1 MGESFVKKRYITSLA
16 AGALMAAMLPGA
28 AMAQTEGD
36 VGLTFALN
44 PTCEF
49 GQGSDM
55 APCEFD
61 ESGPIMTIT
70 FSNPQSVSGAFEGI
84 AVLNGTYV
92 GNQGD
97 GTFESSGTAF
107 FAGEVEG
114 CGAGTVNFDYTS
126 SGTINE
132 DGSNSFDH
140 DTYTIVPGG
149 TLAVTGGYEQTAE
162 ETPNDDGTSNGFYT
176 ATYSCEAA

>member
-1 MGESFVKKRYITSLA
+1 
-16 AGALMAAMLPGA
+16 
-28 AMAQTEGD
+28 
-36 VGLTFALN
+36 
-44 PTCEF
+44 
-49 GQGSDM
+49 M

-61 ESGPIMTIT
+61 KSGPVITIT

-97 GTFESSGTAF
+97 GTFESFGTAF

-114 CGAGTVNFDYTS
+114 CGSGTVNFDYTS

-149 TLAVTGGYEQTAE
+149 TLAVTGGYEQSAE
-162 ETPNDDGTSNGFYT
+162 ETPNDVGTSNGYYT
-176 ATYSCEAA
+176 AAYSCDEVAAAEGDAEDTADDAEEQAEDTADDGEAKADEKDDELEAKADA